1 MCWMSGVI
9 TRWIRSAW
17 RGSRWRVLGVGR
29 RLAVGCPD
37 PGGACDVPKAH
48 PASRH
53 IRLVAI
59 NTRIL
64 QERCALGRAEAGL
77 WCVPIIGVVSLLE
90 IVQGEALALQLSCQ
104 LGRPGIQ

>member
-29 RLAVGCPD
+29 RLAVGSPD

-64 QERCALGRAEAGL
+64 QERCAFAWAEAGL
-77 WCVPIIGVVSLLE
+77 WCVPIIGVVS
-90 IVQGEALALQLSCQ
+90 S
-104 LGRPGIQ
+104 

>member
-1 MCWMSGVI
+1 MSGVI

-29 RLAVGCPD
+29 RLAVGSPD

-53 IRLVAI
+53 IRLAVI
-59 NTRIL
+59 NTLIL
-64 QERCALGRAEAGL
+64 QERCALGGAEAGF

-90 IVQGEALALQLSCQ
+90 IVQGEALTSQLSCQ
-104 LGRPGIQ
+104 LGRLGIQ